1 MKKFEKSFYEFIKNK
16 DDFLVIHDIDTDGI
30 CSASLI
36 LIALSEN
43 GKKFKNIASRLENNI
58 KKIEKLSKKYRN
70 AIFLDI
76 GDVKEDVLEMFEN
89 CMIIDHHPI
98 KKYSEDVIYINPR
111 LKNPNA
117 YIPCSYI
124 VKSIVEKKYEWIGLA
139 GTIGDMGFNLL
150 KPFKINEKNWKKTK
164 IGKIALIIDSVKVIG
179 GEKECEKLVNF
190 IAQNRSIDLVIKKYG
205 HFHALYKKELD
216 KLIKDFRKNKEILG
230 NFVLYQVF
238 SKYRFSSTLATIISK
253 SIKNKTVIISQKH
266 EKKIKVSL
274 RSNIIDLNNFLN
286 KALKGIE
293 AKYGGHP
300 KAAGITFYS
309 EADYK
314 KFIERIKSSIF

>member
-1 MKKFEKSFYEFIKNK
+1 MKKFKKSFYEFIKNK

-150 KPFKINEKNWKKTK
+150 KSFKINEKNWKKTK

-190 IAQNRSIDLVIKKYG
+190 IA
-205 HFHALYKKELD
+205 
-216 KLIKDFRKNKEILG
+216 
-230 NFVLYQVF
+230 
-238 SKYRFSSTLATIISK
+238 
-253 SIKNKTVIISQKH
+253 
-266 EKKIKVSL
+266 
-274 RSNIIDLNNFLN
+274 
-286 KALKGIE
+286 
-293 AKYGGHP
+293 
-300 KAAGITFYS
+300 
-309 EADYK
+309 
-314 KFIERIKSSIF
+314 